1 MTNFE
6 YHIVILRTHL
16 KNDILKLNLQLE
28 GGESTGETEG
38 TTRSV
43 PEETQIIRSVEEET
57 QILTRALI
65 GRFIQFVQRCIT

>member
-1 MTNFE
+1 M
-6 YHIVILRTHL
+6 
-16 KNDILKLNLQLE
+16 QLE

-43 PEETQIIRSVEEET
+43 REETQIIRSVEKET

-65 GRFIQFVQRCIT
+65 GRFIQFVQWCISNLRKKLIKYKRYSLFLWPVV